1 MINTFFL
8 DRYYSMDINYYSEKN
23 INIFV
28 KKNVC
33 HGDDMLLKYY
43 NTDNIQGFRRR
54 LEILKVNPKEIQ
66 KVIYVYVTDTI
77 RDIILD
83 VVGNLTKYMKPAGDI
98 VISGGEAFN
107 TYFDRDSRVITSDI
121 DTKFVPRFRKN
132 NFFENLQITK
142 LVLWDKLGEIASQ
155 IEKHIIER
163 FKNEKN
169 KIGKMYGISV
179 PKTTTVVTRR
189 YSLIRKKKQSSNK
202 NFSITPE
209 NVLIDVELFTLD
221 MKIRYFSTKDNKIS
235 TRNMGGI
242 LDIAFMR
249 PGELGYDVSFDTERG
264 YTYRN
269 QKTNKLKHNPNIVIA
284 SKRFLLE
291 DLYLMQT
298 LGLRPD
304 KKEKDRKR
312 MYTFATKIIGLKNVK
327 LSDDVYNIFK
337 KTEKVLSM
345 KPSSKQY
352 ISTIPKSFVEK
363 AKKVN
368 PYKWVNRTTQPLTS
382 KVIGQFLVGFKGP
395 RGISVQGI
403 KETSGKFRFDMK
415 TKKWVN
421 NSRNAYIKNEFNYR
435 PDNQFKSD
443 ININTMSPKNILYGY
458 NPRRN
463 ERMSENIIDRASLI
477 PLIGIKNLGI

>member
-1 MINTFFL
+1 
-8 DRYYSMDINYYSEKN
+8 MDINYYSEKS
-23 INIFV
+23 INTFL

-33 HGDDMLLKYY
+33 HGDNILLKYY
-43 NTDNIQGFRRR
+43 HADNIKGFRRR
-54 LEILKVNPKEIQ
+54 LEILKVGPKDIQ

-83 VVGNLTKYMKPAGDI
+83 VIGNLTKYMQPVGDI

-107 TYFDRDSRVITSDI
+107 IYFDRDSRVITSDI

-132 NFFENLQITK
+132 NFFESLQITK
-142 LVLWDKLGEIASQ
+142 LILWDKLGEIASH
-155 IEKHIIER
+155 IEKHIIQR
-163 FKNEKN
+163 IDNEKN

-179 PKTTTVVTRR
+179 PKTLPIVTRR

-221 MKIRYFSTKDNKIS
+221 MKIRYFSTQDNKIS
-235 TRNMGGI
+235 TRNLGGI

-249 PGELGYDVSFDTERG
+249 PGELGYDVSFDKERG

-269 QKTNKLKHNPNIVIA
+269 HKTNKFRYNPNIIIA

-291 DLYLMQT
+291 DLYLMQS
-298 LGLRPD
+298 LGLRPE

-312 MYTFATKIIGLKNVK
+312 MFNFATKILGIKNVK
-327 LSDDVYNIFK
+327 SSDDVYNIFK
-337 KTEKVLSM
+337 KSEKVLSM
-345 KPSSKQY
+345 KTSSKQY
-352 ISTIPKSFVEK
+352 ISSVPKSFVEK

-382 KVIGQFLVGFKGP
+382 KVVGQFLVGFKGP
-395 RGISVQGI
+395 RGLSVKGI
-403 KETSGKFRFDMK
+403 KETSGPFRFDTK
-415 TKKWVN
+415 TKQWVKN
-421 NSRNAYIKNEFNYR
+421 NSNSYVKNEFNYR
-435 PDNQFKSD
+435 PNNQFKS
-443 ININTMSPKNILYGY
+443 NINVNTLTPKDILYGY

-463 ERMSENIIDRASLI
+463 EKMSESIINRASLI
-477 PLIGIKNLGI
+477 PLIGIKNLDI

>member
-1 MINTFFL
+1 
-8 DRYYSMDINYYSEKN
+8 MDINYYSEKS
-23 INIFV
+23 INTFL

-33 HGDDMLLKYY
+33 HGDDILLKYY
-43 NTDNIQGFRRR
+43 HTGNIKGFRRR
-54 LEILKVNPKEIQ
+54 LEILKVSPKDIQ
-66 KVIYVYVTDTI
+66 KVVYVYVTDTI

-83 VVGNLTKYMKPAGDI
+83 VIGNLTKYMQPVGDI

-107 TYFDRDSRVITSDI
+107 IYFDRDSRVITSDI

-132 NFFENLQITK
+132 NFFESLQITK

-155 IEKHIIER
+155 IEKHIVER
-163 FKNEKN
+163 FNNEKN
-169 KIGKMYGISV
+169 KIGKMYGINI
-179 PKTTTVVTRR
+179 PKTLPVITRR
-189 YSLIRKKKQSSNK
+189 YSLIRKKKQSPNK
-202 NFSITPE
+202 KLSITPE

-221 MKIRYFSTKDNKIS
+221 MKIRYFSTQDNKIS
-235 TRNMGGI
+235 TRNLGGI

-249 PGELGYDVSFDTERG
+249 PGELGYDVSFDKERG

-269 QKTNKLKHNPNIVIA
+269 QKTNKFKYNPNIIIA

-298 LGLRPD
+298 LGLRPE

-312 MYTFATKIIGLKNVK
+312 MFNFATKILGIKNVK
-327 LSDDVYNIFK
+327 SSDDVYNIFK
-337 KTEKVLSM
+337 KSEKVLSM
-345 KPSSKQY
+345 KTSSKQY
-352 ISTIPKSFVEK
+352 ISSVPKSFVEK

-395 RGISVQGI
+395 RGLSVKGI
-403 KETSGKFRFDMK
+403 KETSGPFRFDVK
-415 TKKWVN
+415 AKRWVKN
-421 NSRNAYIKNEFNYR
+421 TSDSYVKNEFNYR
-435 PDNQFKSD
+435 PNNQFKSD
-443 ININTMSPKNILYGY
+443 INVNTLTPKNILYGY

-463 ERMSENIIDRASLI
+463 EKMSESIINRASLI
-477 PLIGIKNLGI
+477 PLIGIKNLDI

>member
-1 MINTFFL
+1 
-8 DRYYSMDINYYSEKN
+8 MDINYYSEKS
-23 INIFV
+23 INTFL

-33 HGDDMLLKYY
+33 HGDDILLKYY
-43 NTDNIQGFRRR
+43 HTGNIKGFRRR
-54 LEILKVNPKEIQ
+54 LEILKVSPKDIQ
-66 KVIYVYVTDTI
+66 KVVYVYVTDTI

-83 VVGNLTKYMKPAGDI
+83 VIGNLTKYMQPVGDI

-107 TYFDRDSRVITSDI
+107 IYFDRDSRVITSDI

-132 NFFENLQITK
+132 NFFESLQITK

-155 IEKHIIER
+155 IEKHIVER
-163 FKNEKN
+163 FNNEKN
-169 KIGKMYGISV
+169 KIGKMYGINI
-179 PKTTTVVTRR
+179 PKTLPVITRR
-189 YSLIRKKKQSSNK
+189 YSLIRKKKQSPNK

-221 MKIRYFSTKDNKIS
+221 MKIRYFSTQDNKIS
-235 TRNMGGI
+235 TRNLGGI

-249 PGELGYDVSFDTERG
+249 PGELGYDVSFDKERG

-269 QKTNKLKHNPNIVIA
+269 QKTNKFKYNPNIIIA

-298 LGLRPD
+298 LGLRPE

-312 MYTFATKIIGLKNVK
+312 MFNFATKILGIKNVK
-327 LSDDVYNIFK
+327 SSDDVYNIFK
-337 KTEKVLSM
+337 KSEKVLSM
-345 KPSSKQY
+345 KTSSKQY
-352 ISTIPKSFVEK
+352 ISSVPKSFVEK

-382 KVIGQFLVGFKGP
+382 KVVGQFLVGFKGP
-395 RGISVQGI
+395 RGLSVKGI
-403 KETSGKFRFDMK
+403 KETSGPFRFDVK
-415 TKKWVN
+415 AKRWVKN
-421 NSRNAYIKNEFNYR
+421 TSDSYVKNEFNYR
-435 PDNQFKSD
+435 PNNQFKSD
-443 ININTMSPKNILYGY
+443 INVNTLTPKNILYGY

-463 ERMSENIIDRASLI
+463 EKMSESIINRASLI
-477 PLIGIKNLGI
+477 PLIGIKNLDI

>member
-1 MINTFFL
+1 
-8 DRYYSMDINYYSEKN
+8 MDVNYYSEKN
-23 INIFV
+23 INTFL

-33 HGDDMLLKYY
+33 HGDDILLKYY
-43 NTDNIQGFRRR
+43 HTGNIKGFRRR
-54 LEILKVNPKEIQ
+54 LEILKVSPKDIQ
-66 KVIYVYVTDTI
+66 KVVYVYVTDTI

-83 VVGNLTKYMKPAGDI
+83 VIGNLTKYMQPVGDI

-107 TYFDRDSRVITSDI
+107 IYFDRDSRVITSDI

-132 NFFENLQITK
+132 NFFESLQITK

-155 IEKHIIER
+155 IEKHIVER
-163 FKNEKN
+163 FNNEKN

-179 PKTTTVVTRR
+179 PKTLPVITRR
-189 YSLIRKKKQSSNK
+189 YSLIRKKKQSPNK

-221 MKIRYFSTKDNKIS
+221 MKIRYFSTQDNKIS
-235 TRNMGGI
+235 TRNLGGI

-249 PGELGYDVSFDTERG
+249 PGELGYDVSFDKERG

-269 QKTNKLKHNPNIVIA
+269 QKTNKFKYNPNIIIA

-291 DLYLMQT
+291 DLYLMQS
-298 LGLRPD
+298 LGLRPE

-312 MYTFATKIIGLKNVK
+312 MFNFATKILGIKNVK
-327 LSDDVYNIFK
+327 ATDDVYIIFK
-337 KTEKVLSM
+337 KSEKVLSM
-345 KPSSKQY
+345 KTSSKQY
-352 ISTIPKSFVEK
+352 ISSVPKSFVEK

-382 KVIGQFLVGFKGP
+382 KVVGQFLVGFKGP
-395 RGISVQGI
+395 RGLSVKGI
-403 KETSGKFRFDMK
+403 KETSGPFRFDMK
-415 TKKWVN
+415 AKRWVKN
-421 NSRNAYIKNEFNYR
+421 TSDSYVKNEFNYR
-435 PDNQFKSD
+435 PNSQFKS
-443 ININTMSPKNILYGY
+443 NINVNTLTPKNILYGY

-463 ERMSENIIDRASLI
+463 EKMSESIINRASLI
-477 PLIGIKNLGI
+477 PLIGIKNLDI

>member
-1 MINTFFL
+1 
-8 DRYYSMDINYYSEKN
+8 MDINYYSEKS
-23 INIFV
+23 INTFL

-33 HGDDMLLKYY
+33 HGDDILLKYY
-43 NTDNIQGFRRR
+43 HTGNIKGFRRR
-54 LEILKVNPKEIQ
+54 LEILKVSPKDIQ
-66 KVIYVYVTDTI
+66 KVVYVYVTDTI

-83 VVGNLTKYMKPAGDI
+83 VIGNLTKYMQPVGDI

-107 TYFDRDSRVITSDI
+107 IYFDRDSRVITSDI

-132 NFFENLQITK
+132 NFFESLQITK

-155 IEKHIIER
+155 IEKHIVER
-163 FKNEKN
+163 FNNEKN
-169 KIGKMYGISV
+169 KIGKMYGINI
-179 PKTTTVVTRR
+179 PKTLPVITRR
-189 YSLIRKKKQSSNK
+189 YSLIRKKKQSPNK

-221 MKIRYFSTKDNKIS
+221 MKIRYFSTQDNKIS
-235 TRNMGGI
+235 TRNLGGI

-249 PGELGYDVSFDTERG
+249 PGELGYDVSFDKERG

-269 QKTNKLKHNPNIVIA
+269 QKTNKFKYNPNIIIA

-298 LGLRPD
+298 LGLRPE

-312 MYTFATKIIGLKNVK
+312 MFNFATKILGIKNVK
-327 LSDDVYNIFK
+327 SSDDVYNIFK
-337 KTEKVLSM
+337 KSEKVLSM
-345 KPSSKQY
+345 KTSSKQY
-352 ISTIPKSFVEK
+352 ISSVPKSFVEK

-395 RGISVQGI
+395 RGLSVKGI
-403 KETSGKFRFDMK
+403 KETSGPFRFDVK
-415 TKKWVN
+415 AKRWVKN
-421 NSRNAYIKNEFNYR
+421 TSDSYVKNEFNYR
-435 PDNQFKSD
+435 PNNQFKSD
-443 ININTMSPKNILYGY
+443 INVNTLTPKNILYGY

-463 ERMSENIIDRASLI
+463 EKMSESIINRASLI
-477 PLIGIKNLGI
+477 PLIGIKNLDI